1 MIHVYWLSIQA
12 NAVMGTTIGPTTYLL
27 NFSSFGIQVNGG
39 HEVMITETW
48 LGETN
53 FDFDFIGQL

>member
-1 MIHVYWLSIQA
+1 
-12 NAVMGTTIGPTTYLL
+12 MGTTIGPTTYLL
-27 NFSSFGIQVNGG
+27 NFSSVGIQVLGG

-53 FDFDFIGQL
+53 WVRGKNASFCGAILY